1 VEELFRSYAANE
13 ALHEL
18 ELQLEAMRNKPT
30 PEVFLKISRAAEV
43 FAEVLDYDNE
53 DRLTDKQ
60 WERAQALVDK
70 LPHER
75 YEEEPDDY

>member
-1 VEELFRSYAANE
+1 MEELFRSYAANE

-30 PEVFLKISRAAEV
+30 PEEYERTFRAANQ
-43 FAEVLDYDNE
+43 FAETLDYNEE

-60 WERAQALVDK
+60 WEQAQALVDG
-70 LPHER
+70 LPRER
-75 YEEEPDDY
+75 YEEDDDDY